1 MKKYL
6 IYTALALTIL
16 SACKKTNTV
25 APGDLPE
32 ARVSAALALYNTTLT
47 GSANGWKAVLFPKG
61 GGVYLFSMKFST
73 TNRVSMLS
81 DINATTSTTAVES
94 SYKIKQEQAPSL
106 LFDTYNYIHLLSD
119 PDPTVMGGNAGTG
132 LNSDFEF
139 YFDTIKGDT
148 VNLIGNR
155 LGSKLMLIKA
165 PTPAAYNS
173 FVTGTAVVANQL
185 SQLRTYFKRMTIGGI
200 DCEVRVDLA
209 NKILTFNYLDSS
221 GNLVTVVGNFYV
233 DGATNTIVFITPV
246 KIGNT
251 TVTSM
256 TNTSADAVNH
266 LFIAT
271 INGTVVQMRESITP
285 LKLDLTS
292 PKRWHDQGLLNPN
305 TTWISNT
312 AFHLGVDDYCNFK
325 NVPGYSSLW
334 YALPPVFGNATY
346 EGIIPFINNSLPG
359 PYSISS
365 SFNTSTPGIG
375 RFILLGS
382 GGTFTGT
389 TPVALAMT
397 QARALLYNGAT
408 GGSFQD
414 WYFIQTNAGGT
425 TFDMVRV
432 SDAQCWISWKTR

>member
-16 SACKKTNTV
+16 SACKKSNTV
-25 APGDLPE
+25 APADLPE
-32 ARVSAALALYNTTLT
+32 ARVAATLASYSTMLT
-47 GSANGWKAVLFPKG
+47 GSTNGWKAVLYPTG

-73 TNRVSMLS
+73 TNRVTMLS
-81 DINATTSTTAVES
+81 DISTTTSTTAVES

-106 LFDTYNYIHLLSD
+106 LFDTYNYIHLLAD
-119 PDPTVMGGNAGTG
+119 PDPTVMGGNAGQG

-139 YFDTIKGDT
+139 YIDNVKGDT
-148 VNLIGNR
+148 INLIGNR
-155 LGSKLMLIKA
+155 LGSKLVLTKA
-165 PTPAAYNS
+165 PTAAAYAS
-173 FVTGTAVVANQL
+173 FTTGTAVVSNQL
-185 SQLRTYFKRMTIGGI
+185 SQLRTYFKRMTIGGT
-200 DCEVRVDLA
+200 DCEVRIDLA
-209 NKILTFNYLDSS
+209 NKILTFSYLDGS
-221 GNLVTVVGNFYV
+221 GNLIQVTGNFYV

-246 KIGNT
+246 KIGTT

-266 LFIAT
+266 LFSAT

-312 AFHLGVDDYCNFK
+312 AFHYGVDDYCNFK
-325 NVPGYSSLW
+325 NIPGYSSLW

-346 EGIIPFINNSLPG
+346 EGIIAFINNGLST
-359 PYSISS
+359 PYAISS
-365 SFNTSTPGIG
+365 SFTTTTPGIG
-375 RFILLGS
+375 RFTLLGS
-382 GGTFTGT
+382 AGTFTGT
-389 TPVALAMT
+389 APVALAMT
-397 QARALLYNGAT
+397 AARTLLYNGN
-408 GGSFQD
+408 FQD

-425 TFDMVRV
+425 TYDMVRV